1 MVGGIMNALS
11 FSDVI
16 TSFTKEEL
24 ISKFQSV
31 TKSDIYAALSSRKF
45 SPDNFIALLS
55 PLAENMLSELL
66 HLSEIITRKRFGKTI
81 QLFAPLYLSNECQ
94 NICTYCGFSF
104 TNRIPRK
111 TLNPDEIIKEAEY
124 LKSKGFEHILLV
136 TGEAPK
142 NVGMEYFIKALDI
155 LVPMFSSVSMEVQPL
170 NEEDYKVLHQKGVYS
185 ILVYQETYI
194 RETYKKVHPKGKKS
208 NYEYRID
215 APDRICRSGMHHCG
229 LGVLLGLDDW
239 RLDSFYCGL
248 HLDYLQKKYWK
259 TRFSVSFPRI
269 RPAEGITETLF
280 SFGKKQ
286 LAQLM
291 AAYRICF
298 PDVDITLST
307 REPADFRDN
316 ILPFGITQMS
326 AESKTQP
333 GGYTSGDAL
342 EQFSTDD
349 HRTLKEIKQV
359 IQSKGFDPVMKNW
372 YSSDIIKHG

>member
-1 MVGGIMNALS
+1 MNALS

>member
-1 MVGGIMNALS
+1 MKARS
-11 FSDVI
+11 FFDVI
-16 TSFTKEEL
+16 ASYPKEEL
-24 ISKFQSV
+24 VWKFQSV
-31 TKSDIYAALSSRKF
+31 TKADVYAALSSRKF

-55 PLAENMLSELL
+55 PAAESMLSELL
-66 HLSEIITRKRFGKTI
+66 QLSEIITRKRFGKTI
-81 QLFAPLYLSNECQ
+81 QLFAPLYLSNECR

-104 TNRIPRK
+104 INRIPRK
-111 TLNPDEIIKEAEY
+111 TLNADEIRKEAEF

-155 LVPMFSSVSMEVQPL
+155 LIPMFSSVSMEVQPL
-170 NEEDYKVLHQKGVYS
+170 EEEDYKVLHQKGVYS

-208 NYEYRID
+208 NYEYRIE

-239 RLDSFYCGL
+239 RPDSFYCGL
-248 HLDYLQKKYWK
+248 HLDYLHKKYWQ

-269 RPAEGITETLF
+269 RPAEGITETSF

-298 PDVDITLST
+298 PDIDITLST
-307 REPADFRDN
+307 RESADFRDN

-349 HRTLKEIKQV
+349 HRTLEEIKQA

-372 YSSDIIKHG
+372 YSSDILHYG